1 MSERIERQELAR
13 ILAATGRSHHKAF
26 EAADGS
32 DPDWAIWYAGYLQA
46 TLGERLGSFPS
57 RAELTYLLIAAERA
71 HATEGDEKASWPEA
85 YADYILA
92 NYRGT

>member
-1 MSERIERQELAR
+1 MSDRIDAPELSR
-13 ILAATGRSHHKAF
+13 VLAATGRAHHKAF

-46 TLGERLGSFPS
+46 TIGDRLGSFPS

-71 HATEGDEKASWPEA
+71 YATAGEDRGSWPEA
-85 YADYILA
+85 YAEYILA
-92 NYRGT
+92 NFRGT

>member
-1 MSERIERQELAR
+1 MSDRIGAQELSR

-26 EAADGS
+26 EASDGS

-57 RAELTYLLIAAERA
+57 RAELAYLLVAAERA
-71 HATEGDEKASWPEA
+71 HATAGDENKPWPDA
-85 YADYILA
+85 YAEYILA
-92 NYRGT
+92 NFRGT